1 MAKEQTMT
9 FDEMQTAIA
18 KMLQDAKA
26 EAAKIVAD
34 AKASAGEANGCRM
47 TPEEREKYEAYMNEL
62 VEIKLFKD
70 NHRYKDDVFVGVN
83 GENVL
88 IQRGVPVKVKRKF
101 AEVLAETERRDL
113 ETARMIDEKSAEWA
127 AASATL

>member
-1 MAKEQTMT
+1 
-9 FDEMQTAIA
+9 
-18 KMLQDAKA
+18 
-26 EAAKIVAD
+26 
-34 AKASAGEANGCRM
+34 M
-47 TPEEREKYEAYMNEL
+47 TPEEREKYEAHMNEL